1 MLYLYICVIK
11 RIVFLR
17 SYPVILSIENHCT
30 IPQQRNMAAAFR
42 DVFGDMLLT
51 EPIDANATALP
62 SPNQLKRKIII
73 KACNIRLVPA
83 SSRTPS
89 YYVHEDVQQDL
100 KSNNLSLNEATGVSQ
115 NCTLC

>member
-1 MLYLYICVIK
+1 VVDKAFDYVSFSMYSAVTELL
-11 RIVFLR
+11 FTLLS

-51 EPIDANATALP
+51 DPVDGNTTVLP

-73 KACNIRLVPA
+73 KACNFQPLHFRSIPVCSLMILV
-83 SSRTPS
+83 
-89 YYVHEDVQQDL
+89 EQ
-100 KSNNLSLNEATGVSQ
+100 
-115 NCTLC
+115 